1 MSKYPNALHII
12 VLYLSMFLCYILL
25 EWQFGVFNQPY
36 LWDELGVYSRA
47 AVNMHLNGL
56 SLLPDAIPDELSRG
70 HPLLSTF
77 YFALAFKLF
86 GCQPLVAHCA
96 AALLNMVNFHVLF
109 LIFKKFI
116 SPIHALIL
124 TLTLFIQPVF
134 LSQSVLVLPEMPL
147 MLATTVAI
155 LAYLNNKKILLC
167 LAITSALFIKES
179 ALILPIAFV
188 LTEFVKSKFKVNLSF
203 LFTAFVIPVLSIT
216 FFFIIQKV
224 QRGYFFYPLHT
235 SLTKLEAYYINERWD
250 NLSDFV
256 FFDQGHFL
264 FPIILAIALIYG
276 FKTLRKMEASLLIFP
291 VIFIGG
297 IGFQILNYF
306 LSRYT
311 LFFLLPF
318 LTFCLLIFAQSVRDK
333 IYLVWLTAA
342 VLTFNGLWYLKGK
355 GDYTDVNFSY
365 VPHLK
370 NMSAVISE
378 LDQPNYKKKSVELGF
393 PLAACFFDQNNG
405 YNRIADFKIELLP
418 SDTVDYKIFTLPGNI
433 SDTSKL
439 SPNFK
444 QYKTIKN
451 GPAYSI
457 IYRNTI
463 P

>member
-1 MSKYPNALHII
+1 
-12 VLYLSMFLCYILL
+12 MFLCYILL
-25 EWQFGVFNQPY
+25 EWQFGIFHQPY

-116 SPIHALIL
+116 SPINALIL
-124 TLTLFIQPVF
+124 SLTLFIQPVF

-147 MLATTVAI
+147 MLATSVAI
-155 LAYLNNKKILLC
+155 LAYLNNNKILLC
-167 LAITSALFIKES
+167 IAITSALFIKES

-188 LTEFVKSKFKVNLSF
+188 LAEFIKSKFKINPSF
-203 LFTAFVIPVLSIT
+203 FFSAFIIPVSSIT
-216 FFFIIQKV
+216 LFFIVQKV
-224 QRGYFFYPLHT
+224 QRGYYFYPLHT

-250 NLSDFV
+250 NLSNFI

-264 FPIILAIALIYG
+264 FLIILAIALLFG
-276 FKTLRKMEASLLIFP
+276 FKSILKTIASFYIFP
-291 VIFIGG
+291 IILIGG
-297 IGFQILNYF
+297 IGFQILNYY

-318 LTFCLLIFAQSVRDK
+318 FAFCLLIFAQTVQDK
-333 IYLVWLTAA
+333 KYLVWLASA
-342 VLTFNGLWYLKGK
+342 VLTFNGLWCLNGN
-355 GDYTDVNFSY
+355 GNYTDVNFSY

-370 NMSAVISE
+370 NLTAIITE
-378 LDQPNYKKKSVELGF
+378 LDQADYKKKTIELGF
-393 PLAACFFDQNNG
+393 PLAACYFDQNNG

-418 SDTVDYKIFTLPGNI
+418 SDSVDYKVFTSPGNI

-444 QYKTIKN
+444 LHKTIKN
-451 GPAYSI
+451 GPAYSS